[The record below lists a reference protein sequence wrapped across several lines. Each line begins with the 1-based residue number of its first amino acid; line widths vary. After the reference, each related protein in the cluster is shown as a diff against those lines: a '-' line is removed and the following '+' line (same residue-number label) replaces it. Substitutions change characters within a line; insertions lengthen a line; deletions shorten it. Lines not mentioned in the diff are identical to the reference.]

1 MNCSDSSSNSYLVV
15 QFDSLKAQQSCF
27 RHIKRKILLQTSP
40 TKIVGLSTEVT
51 KILTDDIQD
60 LEVEVE
66 INHLLHEKNLL
77 KVSKGPN
84 QEVPEER
91 KTGTEVGVDQDPKVH
106 ETRKSRQNTEEEIL
120 VQI

>member
-1 MNCSDSSSNSYLVV
+1 M
-15 QFDSLKAQQSCF
+15 
-27 RHIKRKILLQTSP
+27 
-40 TKIVGLSTEVT
+40 STEVT

-66 INHLLHEKNLL
+66 IGHLVHEKSLL
-77 KVSKGPN
+77 KKPKGQN

-91 KTGTEVGVDQDPKVH
+91 KADTEAEVDQGPKVH
-106 ETRKSRQNTEEEIL
+106 ETRKNRQNTEEEIL

>member
-1 MNCSDSSSNSYLVV
+1 M
-15 QFDSLKAQQSCF
+15 
-27 RHIKRKILLQTSP
+27 
-40 TKIVGLSTEVT
+40 STEVT

-66 INHLLHEKNLL
+66 IGHLVHEKSLL
-77 KVSKGPN
+77 KKPKGQN

-91 KTGTEVGVDQDPKVH
+91 KAGTEVGVDQGPKVH
-106 ETRKSRQNTEEEIL
+106 ETRKNRQNTEEEIL

>member
-1 MNCSDSSSNSYLVV
+1 
-15 QFDSLKAQQSCF
+15 
-27 RHIKRKILLQTSP
+27 
-40 TKIVGLSTEVT
+40 LSTEVT

-66 INHLLHEKNLL
+66 IGHLVHKKSLQKRP
-77 KVSKGPN
+77 KGQN

-91 KTGTEVGVDQDPKVH
+91 KAGAEVGVDQGPKVH
-106 ETRKSRQNTEEEIL
+106 ETRKNRQNTEEEIL

>member
-1 MNCSDSSSNSYLVV
+1 M
-15 QFDSLKAQQSCF
+15 
-27 RHIKRKILLQTSP
+27 
-40 TKIVGLSTEVT
+40 STEVT

-66 INHLLHEKNLL
+66 IGHLVHEKSLL
-77 KVSKGPN
+77 KKPKGQN

-91 KTGTEVGVDQDPKVH
+91 KAGTEAGVDQGPKVQ
-106 ETRKSRQNTEEEIL
+106 ETRKNRQNTEEEIL